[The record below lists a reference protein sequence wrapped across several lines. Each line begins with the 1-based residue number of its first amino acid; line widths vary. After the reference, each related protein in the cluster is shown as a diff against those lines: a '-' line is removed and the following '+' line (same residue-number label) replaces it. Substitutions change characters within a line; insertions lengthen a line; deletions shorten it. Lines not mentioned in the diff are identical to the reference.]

1 MHITDPIADMLTR
14 IRNANNA
21 KHDTVDIPAS
31 NMKKAIAQILVDE
44 GYIKAFQLVEDGT
57 QGVIHVTLKYN
68 NPGKEKVIS
77 GLRRVSKPGLRV
89 YAGADELPRVL
100 RGLGVAIVS
109 TSKGVMTDKAARAA
123 HVGGE
128 VLAFVWSGGEVT
140 MSRIGRMPISLP
152 SNVEVTLGEG
162 NLVTVKGPK
171 GTLTQKLSDKMT
183 ITKEENVIHVTRPN
197 DAKENRALHGLTR
210 TLLNNMV
217 VGVTE
222 GYKKE
227 LDVNGVGYRV
237 AKEGKKLN
245 MNIGY
250 SHPVI
255 VEEIDGITIDVPSPN
270 KIVISGTDKQ
280 KVGQFAAEVR
290 GKRPPEP
297 YKGKGIK
304 YTDEVIRRKEGK
316 TGVKK

>member
-1 MHITDPIADMLTR
+1 
-14 IRNANNA
+14 
-21 KHDTVDIPAS
+21 
-31 NMKKAIAQILVDE
+31 
-44 GYIKAFQLVEDGT
+44 
-57 QGVIHVTLKYN
+57 
-68 NPGKEKVIS
+68 
-77 GLRRVSKPGLRV
+77 
-89 YAGADELPRVL
+89 
-100 RGLGVAIVS
+100 
-109 TSKGVMTDKAARAA
+109 
-123 HVGGE
+123 
-128 VLAFVWSGGEVT
+128 

-152 SNVEVTLGEG
+152 SNVEVTVGEG

-171 GTLTQKLSDKMT
+171 GTLTQKLSEKMT
-183 ITKEENVIHVTRPN
+183 LTREDNVIHVTRPN
-197 DAKENRALHGLTR
+197 DEKENRALHGLTR

-245 MNIGY
+245 MNIGF

-290 GKRPPEP
+290 DPQNPTRARESNIPTRSSAARKARPA
-297 YKGKGIK
+297 
-304 YTDEVIRRKEGK
+304 
-316 TGVKK
+316 